1 MLKHVTKKIFRT
13 SHLQIGEGNISGYIA
28 CFLAILSCLGVLA
41 FHFPEYLTTPELR
54 KSYSV
59 EFLRQLMFVALIISG
74 SLGLLNFVRN
84 TNKRLGA
91 TAWFFIVL
99 AIGFGG
105 PNVEVNDFADNT
117 PYIGL
122 DWFILDLLGSTLIF
136 ILIEKLL
143 PHRKEQKILRSEW
156 RGDLNHFF
164 VNHLIVGFVLLV
176 TNHFVHYGFG
186 WAVSSTLQGY
196 IAQMPFILQL
206 FLIILVADL
215 MQLSEDNKV

>member
-1 MLKHVTKKIFRT
+1 MIRALSRKVFRT
-13 SHLQIGEGNISGYIA
+13 NHLQIGEGNISGYIA

-59 EFLRQLMFVALIISG
+59 DFLRQLMFASLLVSG

-91 TAWFFIVL
+91 TAWFFILL
-99 AIGFGG
+99 AIMFGG
-105 PNVEVNDFADNT
+105 PNVEVNEFASDT

-136 ILIEKLL
+136 IVIEKLL

-164 VNHLIVGFVLLV
+164 VNHLIIGFVLLV

-186 WAVSSTLQGY
+186 WAVSSTVQGY
-196 IAQMPFILQL
+196 IEQTPFVVQL
-206 FLIILVADL
+206 FLIILVA
-215 MQLSEDNKV
+215 